1 MSDTYCPTHDE
12 QTEYANKMRDKDQ
25 KNPAAFKSPVIRT
38 PIQHYQTYFSSNLTT
53 LQESLPYAAKVM
65 EEFGYEGKIT
75 GNFITWTK
83 K

>member
-1 MSDTYCPTHDE
+1 MSDIYCPTHDE
-12 QTEYANKMRDKDQ
+12 QTEYANKMHEQ
-25 KNPAAFKSPVIRT
+25 NEKNPGALDSPVIRS
-38 PIQHYQTYFSSNLTT
+38 PIQHYQTYFSSNFTT
-53 LQESLPYAAKVM
+53 LQEAFPYAAKVM